1 MFASSKAELVK
12 YLDVVNSHNL
22 DANSRRAEQ
31 KYTELKNLTAHLL
44 GSADVQTVFT
54 GTGTEA
60 NCLAIKSVVQYL
72 SC

>member
-22 DANSRRAEQ
+22 DQESQRAEG
-31 KYTELKNLTAHLL
+31 KYNKLKQLTARILAGDSFS
-44 GSADVQTVFT
+44 GSVYTVFT

-60 NCLAIKSVVQYL
+60 NCLAIKSVV
-72 SC
+72 